1 MDSLFI
7 VIAVSI
13 AVFAVVIFATV
24 ALHRKVGRAIELD
37 FRNVFLTTSKEGREA
52 LIKRWMDR
60 TRCRRR
66 EAMRLAVDEWRREQR
81 SWR

>member
-7 VIAVSI
+7 AIAVGI
-13 AVFAVVIFATV
+13 TMVAVVIFTTV
-24 ALHRKVGRAIELD
+24 ALRRKAGRAIELD
-37 FRNVFLTTSKEGREA
+37 FRNVFLTTSKEGQEA

-60 TRCRRR
+60 TRCGRR

>member
-7 VIAVSI
+7 AITVGITM
-13 AVFAVVIFATV
+13 FAVVIFTTV
-24 ALHRKVGRAIELD
+24 ALRRKASRAIELD
-37 FRNVFLTTSKEGREA
+37 FRNVFLTTSKEGQEA
-52 LIKRWMDR
+52 LIKHWMDR
-60 TRCRRR
+60 TRCGRS